1 VKLIDEETGY
11 EISFQQVKL
20 EEDLERLHHW
30 HHQAHVIPFWK
41 QNFPLPDYKA
51 HLQKLLD
58 DRHQTLFIGHVN
70 GEPMSYWECYWA
82 KDDILADYYEVD
94 DEDQGIHLLFGPEKF
109 LGKGLALPFLRTMTA
124 FLFQHKATSKIVA
137 EPDIRNEKMIHIFEK
152 CGFERQ
158 KEIELPDKRGLLMF
172 CERTTFFRR
181 WKGVNFSEQQHV

>member
-1 VKLIDEETGY
+1 MKLIDEETGY
-11 EISFQQVKL
+11 EISFRQVKQ

-58 DRHQTLFIGHVN
+58 DRHQTLYIGHVN

-82 KDDILADYYEVD
+82 KDDIIADYYQVD
-94 DEDQGIHLLFGPEKF
+94 DEDQGIHLLFGPNEY
-109 LGKGLALPFLRTMTA
+109 LGKGLALPFLRAMTA
-124 FLFQHKATSKIVA
+124 FLFQHEATSKIVA
-137 EPDIRNEKMIHIFEK
+137 EPDIRNEKMIHIFKK
-152 CGFERQ
+152 CGFEPQ

-172 CERTTFFRR
+172 CERTSFFRR
-181 WKGVNFSEQQHV
+181 WKNVNFIEQQHV